1 LLCLRRLD
9 IITIFETVKGN
20 IVVVIKQRPK
30 NLNLLTIR
38 LPIPAIIS
46 ILHRIS
52 GFILF
57 LLIPLMLWA
66 LDLSLSS
73 PDDFDNL
80 HLFLSSPLMKF
91 LIWGFL
97 SAFIYHFFAGIRHLL
112 MDVHLG
118 DELKSGR
125 FSAKL
130 TLVISV
136 VFIILA
142 GIWLW

>member
-1 LLCLRRLD
+1 M
-9 IITIFETVKGN
+9 
-20 IVVVIKQRPK
+20 IKQRPK

>member
-1 LLCLRRLD
+1 M
-9 IITIFETVKGN
+9 
-20 IVVVIKQRPK
+20 IKQRPK

-38 LPIPAIIS
+38 FPVPAIVS
-46 ILHRIS
+46 ILHRVS
-52 GFILF
+52 GLILF

-66 LDLSLSS
+66 LNLSLSS
-73 PDDFDNL
+73 PADFDNL
-80 HLFLSSPLMKF
+80 HQFLSCPFMKI

-112 MDVHLG
+112 MDVHVG

-125 FSAKL
+125 FSAML
-130 TLVISV
+130 TLAISV

>member
-1 LLCLRRLD
+1 M
-9 IITIFETVKGN
+9 
-20 IVVVIKQRPK
+20 IKQRPK

-38 LPIPAIIS
+38 LPIPAIVS

-91 LIWGFL
+91 FL
-97 SAFIYHFFAGIRHLL
+97 WSFLAAFIYHFFAGIRHLL
-112 MDVHLG
+112 MDIHVG

-130 TLVISV
+130 TMVISV

-142 GIWLW
+142 GVWIW

>member
-1 LLCLRRLD
+1 
-9 IITIFETVKGN
+9 
-20 IVVVIKQRPK
+20 VIKQRPK

-38 LPIPAIIS
+38 LPLPAIVS

-52 GFILF
+52 GVILF
-57 LLIPLMLWA
+57 LLIPLLLWA
-66 LDLSLSS
+66 LSISLSS
-73 PDDFDNL
+73 PEDFDSL
-80 HLFLSSPLMKF
+80 HQFLSTPLMKF
-91 LIWGFL
+91 FIWGFL

-125 FSAKL
+125 LSAKL
-130 TLVISV
+130 TIIISI